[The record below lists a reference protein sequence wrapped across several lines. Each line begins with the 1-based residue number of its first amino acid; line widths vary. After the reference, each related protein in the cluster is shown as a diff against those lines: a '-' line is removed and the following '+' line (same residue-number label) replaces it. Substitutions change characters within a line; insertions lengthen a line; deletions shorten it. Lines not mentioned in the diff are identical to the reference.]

1 MNIDLGEQNI
11 KKEKIMALLST
22 QRCIK
27 DGAKKSGTQ
36 KLSYESIFAEG
47 KLQDLV
53 IVSAFTDIDF
63 IKKAKRRFIRSLD
76 KRSYGRFAVYL
87 DASASRYYSSD
98 DVKKKLDDLAKSI
111 KSQFNEKSGIY
122 LVNCSALF
130 HSKVI
135 ISESASENKITL
147 GSINFTNRAFEQN
160 EEIALSF
167 CWKSKD
173 EKEKRRNEVALKNN
187 LEKYISS
194 LKAEK
199 IPIKKKQIEM
209 PSVRS
214 QLLKGSL
221 YYELKEQNSF
231 RFSLNLPDS
240 YLKYRNKRRDN
251 DDTFPLAIK
260 TSNAITL
267 EYLLETLK
275 IKLPF
280 FEENSLRKK
289 WKSYAIETC
298 FGFWVPLGYRQCVD
312 NDIKKVM
319 TEKLRKMKDLF
330 DKVSEQKN
338 EILNVFVEKLNII
351 KADWKFFIERSGKY
365 DETWR
370 LQRNDDVRGL
380 GKEWLESVLTRINP
394 EEKKYE
400 DFRIRLCKGV
410 DETKVPDVWSDD
422 PASAEDFEK
431 SLCDSI
437 KYYLSTKNKQMKKI
451 CSAVNIVLGNDMT
464 DLSDKQVKDAFC
476 KAKFVDEEK

>member
-1 MNIDLGEQNI
+1 
-11 KKEKIMALLST
+11 MALLST

-27 DGAKKSGTQ
+27 NGTKRCGTQ
-36 KLSYESIFAEG
+36 QLSFDSIFAEG

-63 IKKAKRRFIRSLD
+63 IKKAKRRFIRNLD

-98 DVKKKLDDLAKSI
+98 DVKKKLDDLAKNI
-111 KSQFNEKSGIY
+111 NNQFNEKSGIY

-135 ISESASENKITL
+135 ISESASEKKITL

-194 LKAEK
+194 LKIEK
-199 IPIKKKQIEM
+199 IPIKKQQSEA

-240 YLKYRNKRRDN
+240 YLKYRNKKREN
-251 DDTFPLAIK
+251 DDAFPLAIK

-267 EYLLETLK
+267 EYLLESLK

-280 FEENSLRKK
+280 FEDNSLRKK

-298 FGFWVPLGYRQCVD
+298 FGFWVPLGYRPCVEK
-312 NDIKKVM
+312 DIKKVM
-319 TEKLRKMKDLF
+319 TDKLRKMRDLF
-330 DKVSEQKN
+330 YEVRKHKN

-351 KADWKFFIERSGKY
+351 KSDWKTFIEHSGKY

-370 LQRNDDVRGL
+370 LHENDDVLSL
-380 GKEWLESVLTRINP
+380 GKDWLESVLTRINP

-400 DFRIRLCKGV
+400 DFRTRLCKGV
-410 DETKVPDVWSDD
+410 GETKVPDVWSDD

-451 CSAVNIVLGNDMT
+451 CSAVNSVLGNDVT
-464 DLSDKQVKDAFC
+464 DVSDKRLLDAFC
-476 KAKFVDEEK
+476 KAKFVGEE

>member
-1 MNIDLGEQNI
+1 MSIDLGKQNV

-27 DGAKKSGTQ
+27 DGVKKSGTR

-63 IKKAKRRFIRSLD
+63 IKKAKNKFKKGKD
-76 KRSYGRFAVYL
+76 QRSYGHFAIYL

-111 KSQFNEKSGIY
+111 KSQFDEKSGIY

-135 ISESASENKITL
+135 ISESASQKKITL

-160 EEIALSF
+160 EELALSF
-167 CWKSKD
+167 RWNCKG
-173 EKEKRRNEVALKNN
+173 EKEKHPNEVALKNN

-194 LKAEK
+194 LQCDKV
-199 IPIKKKQIEM
+199 PIKKKQIETL
-209 PSVRS
+209 SVRS

-240 YLKYRNKRRDN
+240 YLKYRNKKREN

-267 EYLLETLK
+267 EYLLENLK

-280 FEENSLRKK
+280 FEDNSLRKK

-298 FGFWVPLGYRQCVD
+298 FGFWVPLGYRHCVE

-319 TEKLRKMKDLF
+319 TDKLRKMKDLF
-330 DKVSEQKN
+330 YNVSEHKN

-351 KADWKFFIERSGKY
+351 KSDWKTFIEHSGKY

-370 LQRNDDVRGL
+370 LQENDDVLGL
-380 GKEWLESVLTRINP
+380 GKEWLKSVLTRINP

-400 DFRIRLCKGV
+400 DFRTRLCKGV

-451 CSAVNIVLGNDMT
+451 CSAVNFVLGNDVT
-464 DLSDKQVKDAFC
+464 NVSDKQVKNAFC
-476 KAKFVDEEK
+476 KARFEDEDK

>member
-1 MNIDLGEQNI
+1 
-11 KKEKIMALLST
+11 MALLST

-27 DGAKKSGTQ
+27 DETKKCGTR
-36 KLSYESIFAEG
+36 KLSFGSIFAEG

-63 IKKAKRRFIRSLD
+63 IKKAKNKFNKNKD
-76 KRSYGRFAVYL
+76 QRSYGRFAFYL

-98 DVKKKLDDLAKSI
+98 DVRKKLDDLAKSI

-194 LKAEK
+194 LKIEK
-199 IPIKKKQIEM
+199 IPIKKKLGET

-221 YYELKEQNSF
+221 YYDLKEQSSF
-231 RFSLNLPDS
+231 RFLLNLPDS
-240 YLKYRNKRRDN
+240 YLKYRNKKKEN
-251 DDTFPLAIK
+251 DDAFPLTVK

-267 EYLLETLK
+267 EYLLECLK
-275 IKLPF
+275 INLPF
-280 FEENSLRKK
+280 FEDNPLRKK

-298 FGFWVPLGYRQCVD
+298 FGFWVPSGYRHCVE

-319 TEKLRKMKDLF
+319 TDKLRKMKDLF
-330 DKVSEQKN
+330 YNIREHKN
-338 EILNVFVEKLNII
+338 EMLNVFVEKINII
-351 KADWKFFIERSGKY
+351 KSDWKTFIERSGKY
-365 DETWR
+365 DEIWR
-370 LQRNDDVRGL
+370 LQKNDDVLGL
-380 GKEWLESVLTRINP
+380 GKDWLESILTRINP

-400 DFRIRLCKGV
+400 DFRTRLCKGV
-410 DETKVPDVWSDD
+410 GETKVPDVWSDD

-451 CSAVNIVLGNDMT
+451 CSAVNFVLGNDVT
-464 DLSDKQVKDAFC
+464 NVSDKQVKNAFC
-476 KAKFVDEEK
+476 KAKFMDEDE